1 MVFFVEIAFLLISM
15 ILNTEHRA
23 REPFMDSNPAS
34 KGHPLSSLY
43 KDPIQLQCDILKEMG
58 LSYEEEDSKVKGL
71 LLDME
76 NKDDLIAAEKGIK
89 SQQL

>member
-1 MVFFVEIAFLLISM
+1 MRS
-15 ILNTEHRA
+15 NTKAQQTE
-23 REPFMDSNPAS
+23 EPIVDSNPAS
-34 KGHPLSSLY
+34 KGHPLFSVY
-43 KDPIQLQCDILKEMG
+43 EDPIKLQCDILKEMG

-76 NKDDLIAAEKGIK
+76 NKDDLMAAEKGIK